1 MKSAL
6 WSSFVAEFF
15 LAGCAAVE
23 ISPPIESC
31 HDYRVKS
38 EFGRFGIQQKAKG
51 QAISWGAYPSKV
63 YSGTWYRVTVR
74 ADGAKIDGKSQNYAP
89 HGSVGAA
96 RAAKYSGKIL
106 SVSGTV
112 TRDKELVLEFNMRC
126 KIM

>member
-1 MKSAL
+1 M
-6 WSSFVAEFF
+6 
-15 LAGCAAVE
+15 
-23 ISPPIESC
+23 
-31 HDYRVKS
+31 
-38 EFGRFGIQQKAKG
+38 
-51 QAISWGAYPSKV
+51 
-63 YSGTWYRVTVR
+63 R
-74 ADGAKIDGKSQNYAP
+74 ADGAKIDGKSQSYAP

>member
-1 MKSAL
+1 M
-6 WSSFVAEFF
+6 
-15 LAGCAAVE
+15 
-23 ISPPIESC
+23 
-31 HDYRVKS
+31 
-38 EFGRFGIQQKAKG
+38 
-51 QAISWGAYPSKV
+51 
-63 YSGTWYRVTVR
+63 R